1 MAIGF
6 AVAAILSIAI
16 CVFALHVARDPK
28 RYRLLWLDLLGVL
41 DVDSTRELRRT
52 QEMHMA
58 VMAYVMFVLFLATAM
73 SCSFWA
79 VDQMRDQARD
89 KTAAERD
96 NDFQQ
101 RQIEKVG
108 RIPRKR

>member
-79 VDQMRDQARD
+79 RD